1 MCNSVVLSALTS
13 SCIACCCLLLYCPAQ
28 PTLLKQ
34 VSENVRE
41 GVKTSIENL
50 QLPQI
55 DEITNSDGTLDVPAL
70 IKSALNIEVSAPVL
84 PPAPDASQV
93 LIGVTRALPVVAGQL
108 GLNTTNMRLPDP
120 AMVEAVL
127 KRANG
132 KQLFVTDKRGR

>member
-1 MCNSVVLSALTS
+1 MAPYDLRFAVLL
-13 SCIACCCLLLYCPAQ
+13 PAAFRAVQ

-34 VSENVRE
+34 VSDNVRD
-41 GVKTSIENL
+41 GVRTSIENM
-50 QLPQI
+50 QLPELG
-55 DEITNSDGTLDVPAL
+55 EITNEDGTLDVPAL

-84 PPAPDASQV
+84 PAAPDASQV
-93 LIGVTRALPVVAGQL
+93 LLGVTRALPVVANQL

-132 KQLFVTDKRGR
+132 NQLFVTDKRGR

>member
-1 MCNSVVLSALTS
+1 VLL
-13 SCIACCCLLLYCPAQ
+13 PAAFPAVQ

-34 VSENVRE
+34 VSDNVRD
-41 GVKTSIENL
+41 GVRTSIENM
-50 QLPQI
+50 QLPELG
-55 DEITNSDGTLDVPAL
+55 EIINEDGTLDVPAL

-84 PPAPDASQV
+84 PAAPDASQV
-93 LIGVTRALPVVAGQL
+93 LLGVTRALPVVANQL

-132 KQLFVTDKRGR
+132 NQLFVTDKRGR

>member
-1 MCNSVVLSALTS
+1 L
-13 SCIACCCLLLYCPAQ
+13 Q

-34 VSENVRE
+34 VSENVRD
-41 GVKTSIENL
+41 GVRTSIENL

-55 DEITNSDGTLDVPAL
+55 DEITNIDGTLDVPAL

-84 PPAPDASQV
+84 PPAPDASQ
-93 LIGVTRALPVVAGQL
+93 LLLGVTRALPVVAGQL

-120 AMVEAVL
+120 AVVEAVL
-127 KRANG
+127 KQANG